1 MDNIDFE
8 AALKERQPGEEV
20 LVPEVMEPA
29 LPAVVEFDPAFFA
42 AQLVPFEKKLDL
54 YVQRARDLVVED
66 GDSRVVAVEVVAVC
80 KKAAKAIEVFR
91 KEVEKPH
98 RDYISTVNNLAKR
111 LTERAAEAIRISDG
125 KISAYNYKVTM
136 ERNVAEAKAK
146 EEARKLQEALNLEA
160 QQESEATGEVVEAPI
175 VATPVMSDKKEIVR
189 TAEGSVSQRSHWK
202 AELEDETKV
211 DREYLEINWTKVN
224 QAVKAGIRHINGF
237 IIKEETI
244 NVYR

>member
-8 AALKERQPGEEV
+8 VALEESQPDKEV
-20 LVPEVMEPA
+20 LVPEVLEPTVPTA
-29 LPAVVEFDPAFFA
+29 AEFDAAHFA

-54 YVQRARDLVVED
+54 YVQRAKNLVVED
-66 GDSRVVAVEVVAVC
+66 DDSKVIAAEVVMVC
-80 KKAAKAIEVFR
+80 KKAGKAIEVFR

-98 RDYISTVNNLAKR
+98 RDYLHTVSNLAKR
-111 LTERAAEAIRISDG
+111 LTERAAEAVRISDE
-125 KISAYNYKVTM
+125 KIKAYNYRVDM
-136 ERNVAEAKAK
+136 ERKKAEAKAK
-146 EEARKLQEALNLEA
+146 EEARKLQEALIVEA
-160 QQESEATGEVVEAPI
+160 QQESEATGEVVEAPL
-175 VATPVMSDKKEIVR
+175 VATPVVADKKAIVR

-202 AELEDETKV
+202 AELEDESKV

-224 QAVKAGIRHINGF
+224 QAVKAGVRHINGF